1 MIATETRSRKIVS
14 KTNQKRADRG
24 RYRGRY
30 RRRDACTQSELEV
43 KQAEGNKR
51 LYETT
56 QLSSYRGP
64 KRGSDKRI
72 RGVTDVLRGS
82 VLMTRCTNQWKR
94 VKIQELNA
102 TKRREVE
109 VEVG

>member
-30 RRRDACTQSELEV
+30 RRRDACTQSEREV
-43 KQAEGNKR
+43 KQAEGNKY

-56 QLSSYRGP
+56 QLPDYRGP
-64 KRGSDKRI
+64 TVSKRGQREA
-72 RGVTDVLRGS
+72 TNELEMMDVS
-82 VLMTRCTNQWKR
+82 Y
-94 VKIQELNA
+94 
-102 TKRREVE
+102 
-109 VEVG
+109 